1 MLKSIIFV
9 LYNLKIKKINH
20 LDIKPLNIL
29 IIIKYYYKKINKYI
43 LKLSDFGESR

>member
-1 MLKSIIFV
+1 MIFV
-9 LYNLKIKKINH
+9 LYNLKIKNINH

-29 IIIKYYYKKINKYI
+29 IIIKEISNKYDKYI